1 MSFILD
7 ALRRSEH
14 ERQRQTGP
22 ALADVP
28 VATPKARTN
37 PWATAAIALLVVNL
51 VAVGLLLLARSNRE
65 QAAPASPASATPA
78 ASAPVAQA
86 PQPATAAP
94 ITAVPSVPPGPDM
107 SSAARTPPM
116 LTPAGPASAAPGRNP
131 LELEI
136 VDDAPPVASETV
148 ARAARPPAGP
158 PAVARA
164 PGGGGTVV
172 YQSLEQAGAV
182 SPRAPETPQRNLP
195 TADELTAR
203 GGLPELKLELH
214 VYSTKP
220 PERFVFINGSRYRE
234 GDTTREGAQ
243 VEEISREGVVMSLR
257 GNRFLLPR
265 D

>member
-22 ALADVP
+22 ALADAP

-37 PWATAAIALLVVNL
+37 PWATAAIALLIVNL

-65 QAAPASPASATPA
+65 QAASVAPA
-78 ASAPVAQA
+78 AATPVAQA

-94 ITAVPSVPPGPDM
+94 ITAAPPVPPGPDM
-107 SSAARTPPM
+107 TSAARTPPM
-116 LTPAGPASAAPGRNP
+116 LTPAGPASPAPGRNP
-131 LELEI
+131 LELEV
-136 VDDAPPVASETV
+136 VDDVPAVASETV
-148 ARAARPPAGP
+148 ARAARPPPGP

-172 YQSLEQAGAV
+172 YQSLQEAGAV
-182 SPRAPETPQRNLP
+182 SPRAPETPHGNLP
-195 TADELTAR
+195 TAEELTAR
-203 GGLPELKLELH
+203 GGLPELKLDLH

-220 PERFVFINGSRYRE
+220 SERFVFINGSRYRE

-265 D
+265 E